1 MIVIVSTNW
10 LWKSDNCLGYVF
22 NEILLYFIFLVLKNN
37 KKVWVSFFFYF
48 SFTLFHCY
56 QSYQT
61 HCKIYLLS
69 ISTLMFL
76 SISLI
81 IHSTKRS
88 VKIETKLIL
97 ATTFWNSGYSFL
109 FLKCSKFHL
118 DLSFILTWWEIQL
131 PHFRNI
137 KIETTTF
144 KCNDYFFF
152 YQKFTKLNHIFSYY
166 QFSSWYIL
174 KTLIP

>member
-10 LWKSDNCLGYVF
+10 LWKSNNCLGYVF

-109 FLKCSKFHL
+109 FLNL
-118 DLSFILTWWEIQL
+118 LSEFL
-131 PHFRNI
+131 
-137 KIETTTF
+137 
-144 KCNDYFFF
+144 
-152 YQKFTKLNHIFSYY
+152 
-166 QFSSWYIL
+166 YIL
-174 KTLIP
+174 KLTIWIFKN